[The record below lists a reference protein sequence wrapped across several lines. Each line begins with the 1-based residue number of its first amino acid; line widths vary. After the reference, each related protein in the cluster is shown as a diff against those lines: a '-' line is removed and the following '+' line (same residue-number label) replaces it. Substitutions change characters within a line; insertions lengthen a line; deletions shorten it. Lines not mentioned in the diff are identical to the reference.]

1 MLIYYNIALN
11 ALVDLSKSKII
22 VEWQGASPFQSEN
35 NDHNNNLVETEG
47 EEKAYFDI
55 INNIPEVFYNNH
67 FIYLYRKN
75 LNRCLVNIL
84 HFLKQR
90 K

>member
-1 MLIYYNIALN
+1 MLLYYNIALK

-22 VEWQGASPFQSEN
+22 VEWQGASPFQSDN
-35 NDHNNNLVETEG
+35 NDHNNLVEKEG
-47 EEKAYFDI
+47 EENAYFDI

-75 LNRCLVNIL
+75 LNRCLVNTP

>member
-1 MLIYYNIALN
+1 MLLYYNIALK

-22 VEWQGASPFQSEN
+22 VEWQGASPFQSDN
-35 NDHNNNLVETEG
+35 NDYNNLVEKEG
-47 EEKAYFDI
+47 EENAYFDI

-75 LNRCLVNIL
+75 LNRCLVNTP